1 MSETT
6 AEALVQQACAA
17 LSDYEDPCP
26 PEQLVARI
34 ERVLQSYG
42 ALRVAAAALEARE
55 ARAREAHLARH
66 QRLSEAVGMDLGY
79 SCDAT
84 VDEAIKRLAMV
95 PDPSK
100 LESRA
105 DLHQTATR
113 LEKEGLAVG
122 SGSGF
127 TQTDVDKLRAMPDG
141 TGYASIDDPE
151 WFESLIARIDAV
163 AGPRTAAVCG
173 ARCFVINPPGDGHTC
188 AQAPGHHG
196 WHTCGERHNGRLCG
210 YGWPNVTVTFDA
222 PPLDRAR
229 TMIGLQSGVDQ
240 PPGKTSSETPT

>member
-1 MSETT
+1 MSETA
-6 AEALVQQACAA
+6 AEALVRQACAA

-26 PEQLVARI
+26 PEQLMARI
-34 ERVLQSYG
+34 ERVLQSY
-42 ALRVAAAALEARE
+42 AELRVTAAASAARE
-55 ARAREAHLARH
+55 ARAREVHLGRH
-66 QRLSEAVGMDLGY
+66 RALSEALGMDPGY

-84 VDEAIKRLAMV
+84 VAEAIKRLAMV

-105 DLHQTATR
+105 DLHQTAAR

-122 SGSGF
+122 AGS
-127 TQTDVDKLRAMPDG
+127 
-141 TGYASIDDPE
+141 
-151 WFESLIARIDAV
+151 
-163 AGPRTAAVCG
+163 VCG
-173 ARCFVINPPGDGHTC
+173 ARCLVINPPGDCHTC
-188 AQAPGHHG
+188 AQVSGHHG
-196 WHTCGERHNGRLCG
+196 WHTCGERHNGCLCG